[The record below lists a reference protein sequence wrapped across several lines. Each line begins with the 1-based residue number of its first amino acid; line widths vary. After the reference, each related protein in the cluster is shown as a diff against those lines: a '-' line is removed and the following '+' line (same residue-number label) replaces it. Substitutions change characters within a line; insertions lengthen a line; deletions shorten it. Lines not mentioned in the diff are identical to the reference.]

1 MICRGSEVNATR
13 AIGDQSD
20 QTTEHERT
28 EVETR
33 GDPDAKRRCD
43 ARRQRYR
50 SRRRHSHTQVR
61 TASKTPH
68 DPETWH
74 AVNVLSVCVMRL
86 VCRPG
91 VSMKILNE
99 AIQRHLAHRFSAPAS
114 PDTRQRTTTTTS
126 HYHNSSIQQIH
137 ISGHALSR
145 VALMF
150 TDTHTTPLAT
160 RNDRHGRDHTSR
172 TCRHAAYER
181 TVTSRLKERTLTP
194 GDAQSMLV
202 KQNTASA
209 RLRWASCT
217 LGKTDR
223 AV

>member
-50 SRRRHSHTQVR
+50 SRRVSHHTQVR

-74 AVNVLSVCVMRL
+74 AV
-86 VCRPG
+86 
-91 VSMKILNE
+91 NE

>member
-50 SRRRHSHTQVR
+50 SRRVSHHTQVR

-74 AVNVLSVCVMRL
+74 AVNV
-86 VCRPG
+86 
-91 VSMKILNE
+91 SMKILNE
-99 AIQRHLAHRFSAPAS
+99 AIQRHSLTVFPRQHRRIHDSAPLLLHL
-114 PDTRQRTTTTTS
+114 TTTTAAYNKYTL
-126 HYHNSSIQQIH
+126 
-137 ISGHALSR
+137 A
-145 VALMF
+145 
-150 TDTHTTPLAT
+150 DTH
-160 RNDRHGRDHTSR
+160 
-172 TCRHAAYER
+172 CHAWP
-181 TVTSRLKERTLTP
+181 SCSPTLTP
-194 GDAQSMLV
+194 RHSPHATIDTAETIHLGHVGMQPTSAQSH
-202 KQNTASA
+202 
-209 RLRWASCT
+209 R
-217 LGKTDR
+217 G
-223 AV
+223 

>member
-50 SRRRHSHTQVR
+50 SRRVSHHTQVR

-74 AVNVLSVCVMRL
+74 AVN
-86 VCRPG
+86 
-91 VSMKILNE
+91 E
-99 AIQRHLAHRFSAPAS
+99 AIQRHSLTVFPRQHRRIHDSAPLLLHL
-114 PDTRQRTTTTTS
+114 TTTTAAYNKYTS
-126 HYHNSSIQQIH
+126 ADTHSR
-137 ISGHALSR
+137 GALT
-145 VALMF
+145 F